1 MAKRKD
7 AAKKDREL
15 VRAIKSG
22 GCPQAVER
30 LFHDYQ
36 SFLWAFAYKYSS
48 NKLPREDAYQIAAM
62 GLLKAV
68 ERFDPERGTA
78 FITFAYPTVDGE
90 LKKHYRDCVE
100 FVRLP
105 RRIHDLKRK
114 ITLTQKSIRDRE
126 KIEPTVRQIA
136 EHLGVTD
143 EDVIEA
149 LAAARNTQVL
159 SLDMEVDNSYGQD
172 TLLSLLGHQD
182 GGFECME
189 TAIVFD
195 QMMESLP
202 SCMKKV
208 IALRL
213 AGWTQKRIA
222 EKLGLSQMQVSRLQ
236 NKALEIMGESRLLEK
251 EPA

>member
-1 MAKRKD
+1 MREKKNT
-7 AAKKDREL
+7 AARDREL

-22 GCPQAVER
+22 GCPQAVEQ
-30 LFHDYQ
+30 LFHFYQ
-36 SFLWAFAYKYSS
+36 NFLWAFAHKYRSS
-48 NKLPREDAYQIAAM
+48 RLPSEDAYQIAAL

-68 ERFDPERGTA
+68 ERFDSERGTA
-78 FITFAYPTVDGE
+78 FMTFAYPTVDGE

-114 ITLTQKSIRDRE
+114 IAFTQESIRDQE
-126 KIEPTVRQIA
+126 KREPTIPQVA
-136 EHLGVTD
+136 ERLGVTD

-149 LAAARNTQVL
+149 LTATRNTQVL
-159 SLDMEVDNSYGQD
+159 SLDMEFDSPYGED
-172 TLLSLLGHQD
+172 TLISILGHQD

-195 QMMESLP
+195 QIMESFP
-202 SCMKKV
+202 SLLREV
-208 IALRL
+208 IDLRL
-213 AGWTQKRIA
+213 AGWTQKAIA
-222 EKLGLSQMQVSRLQ
+222 EKLNLSQVQVSRLQ
-236 NKALEIMGESRLLEK
+236 NRATQMITESRLLEK